1 MPRLLYLLLFFLLL
15 HATGLA
21 QPLPA
26 DSLVAPNAPLHLR
39 LWLDAQGV
47 PTYTVTHG
55 AERVHLVAPSRLGF
69 VFKGSDTLQHGL
81 VLERREQGAY
91 DSTWTAVW
99 GPQRRVR
106 DHHRWLRWHLREAT
120 GERRLEVEFRV
131 SDAGVAFRCVVPAR
145 APGDSLV
152 VLEELSEL
160 ALPLDAEAWWA
171 WADYDTQEQ
180 RFQHTPVREATV
192 GYHEAPR
199 SGGVQWKDACRWH
212 LLSSEQPSLL
222 ISRILRSSILLPE
235 RLV

>member
-1 MPRLLYLLLFFLLL
+1 MPRPLSLLLSVLLL
-15 HATGLA
+15 HTTSLA

-55 AERVHLVAPSRLGF
+55 AERVQLVAPSCLGF

-192 GYHEAPR
+192 GCHEAPR
-199 SGGVQWKDACRWH
+199 SGGVQWKNACRWH
-212 LLSSEQPSLL
+212 LLSSDQPSLL
-222 ISRILRSSILLPE
+222 ISRILRSSILLAE

>member
-1 MPRLLYLLLFFLLL
+1 MLDPY
-15 HATGLA
+15 
-21 QPLPA
+21 
-26 DSLVAPNAPLHLR
+26 VASGYA
-39 LWLDAQGV
+39 
-47 PTYTVTHG
+47 
-55 AERVHLVAPSRLGF
+55 RVERLGSPENASSSLPKLIPRWLL
-69 VFKGSDTLQHGL
+69 VFRGGEPLQQGL

-106 DHHRWLRWHLREAT
+106 DHHRWLRWQLREAT
-120 GERRLEVEFRV
+120 GERRQMQVEFRV

-180 RFQHTPVREATV
+180 RFQHTPLREATV

-199 SGGVQWKDACRWH
+199 SGGVQWKDACRLH
-212 LLSSEQPSLL
+212 LLSSDHTSLL
-222 ISRILRSSILLPE
+222 ISRILRSSIPLPE

>member
-1 MPRLLYLLLFFLLL
+1 MPRPLSLLLSFILL
-15 HATGLA
+15 HDTGLA

-26 DSLVAPNAPLHLR
+26 DSLVAPNGALHLR
-39 LWLDAQGV
+39 LWLDPAGAGQVAQGV

-55 AERVHLVAPSRLGF
+55 AERVQLVAPSRLGF

-131 SDAGVAFRCVVPAR
+131 SDEGVAFRCVVPAR
-145 APGDSLV
+145 GLVKYGPGYGHQKP
-152 VLEELSEL
+152 
-160 ALPLDAEAWWA
+160 AF
-171 WADYDTQEQ
+171 
-180 RFQHTPVREATV
+180 R
-192 GYHEAPR
+192 
-199 SGGVQWKDACRWH
+199 
-212 LLSSEQPSLL
+212 
-222 ISRILRSSILLPE
+222 
-235 RLV
+235 